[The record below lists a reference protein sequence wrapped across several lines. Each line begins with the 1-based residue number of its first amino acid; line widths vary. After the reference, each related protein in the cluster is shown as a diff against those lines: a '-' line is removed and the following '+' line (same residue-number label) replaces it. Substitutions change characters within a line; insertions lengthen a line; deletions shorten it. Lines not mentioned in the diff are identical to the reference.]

1 MRVERFSSATTAT
14 MMLIAF
20 GVAVCAY
27 GEVNL
32 VFKGVTQQLLAL
44 LFEARPTPG
53 SRAAFMTCFSVSISN
68 GNTCKIIGELGLLA
82 HMAMCCGHAHL
93 LESVLMSFAK
103 PARYVLLF
111 CPLAL
116 VL

>member
-44 LFEARPTPG
+44 LFEARPMPK
-53 SRAAFMTCFSVSISN
+53 SRAAFTNCFLVSISN

-82 HMAMCCGHAHL
+82 HMGMCCGHAQSR
-93 LESVLMSFAK
+93 EYVDVLRQAS
-103 PARYVLLF
+103 
-111 CPLAL
+111 
-116 VL
+116 